1 MKKHET
7 LIYSAVGVVAVFI
20 ILLLLNFVFGA
31 AKTRVDLT
39 EGGLYTLS
47 PGTRAI
53 LGKLDAPVK
62 IRFYYSQSEQN
73 VPLPIKGFARR
84 VEDLLGE
91 FRQAGGGK
99 VQIEKLDPQPDSDA
113 EDSAAIEGVEAQ
125 QLPSGDRFYLGLAVS
140 YADQK
145 IAMPALSLD
154 REQLLEYDVARAI
167 ARATR
172 TDKPVVGVLS
182 PMPVFG
188 SRGIPQMGVP
198 PSEKY
203 VFISELERDFTVRR
217 IPADAKSIDND
228 VKVLLVIHPRGI
240 GEETEYALDQYVLR
254 GGKMIAMLDPYAY
267 FDVPPG
273 AQQGGTASTLETL
286 LKGWGLQMDPT
297 KVIQDLKFA
306 SGGGPQ
312 QMSTVLSLNNEAFN
326 PDDIST
332 GKLGFTM
339 IPMAGA
345 ITGKPADGLKET
357 VLMKS
362 STFSQLTD
370 TSNAT
375 TQGEAS
381 VRGMKPSGVEYP
393 IAIKVTGRFK
403 TAFPQGKPAP
413 KDEKGDRKAA
423 EKGPDKGAKAASKAA
438 AGKAEEPAKAAP
450 AADAPLAESKD
461 ENTVVVIADSD
472 FINDGAAVHIQELF
486 GQRIVVPANSN
497 LSFAQALVEQFAGD
511 PALIDVRTRAVAARP
526 FTVIREMEA
535 RAAQSY
541 VGKLKTLEDSLQQTQ
556 EKLQGLQ
563 KTGPG
568 QGTILTPEQ
577 QAEVENFK
585 KRAAETRREL
595 KEVRRDLRADSDALQ
610 FWTKVANIALMP
622 VLVTLFGL
630 GYWWHRRRRVV
641 TI

>member
-1 MKKHET
+1 MKRYET
-7 LIYSAVGVVAVFI
+7 ILYSAGGVIAVFL

-31 AKTRVDLT
+31 FKQRVDLT
-39 EGGLYTLS
+39 DGGLFTLS
-47 PGTRAI
+47 PGTRQI
-53 LGKLDAPVK
+53 LDKLDAPVK
-62 IRFYYSQSEQN
+62 IRFYYSEREQS

-91 FRQAGGGK
+91 FRQASGGK
-99 VQIEKLDPQPDSDA
+99 VLVEKLDPEPDSDA
-113 EDSAAIEGVEAQ
+113 EDSATLEGVEAQ
-125 QLPSGDRFYLGLAVS
+125 QLPSGDRFYLGLSIS

-172 TDKPVVGVLS
+172 TDKPVIGVLS

-203 VFISELERDFTVRR
+203 VFVSELERDFAVRR
-217 IPADAKSIDND
+217 IPADAKAIDKD
-228 VKVLLVIHPRGI
+228 VKVLLVINPRGI
-240 GEETEYALDQYVLR
+240 SDETEYALDQYVLR

-267 FDVPPG
+267 FDVLPG
-273 AQQGGTASTLETL
+273 AQQGGTSSTFDTL
-286 LKGWGLQMDPT
+286 LKAWGLQMDAT
-297 KVIQDLKFA
+297 KVLQDMKFA

-312 QMSTVLSLNNEAFN
+312 QMSTVLSLNSEAFN
-326 PDDIST
+326 PDDVST

-345 ITGKPADGLKET
+345 FTGNPTGGLKET

-362 STFSQLTD
+362 STFSQLSD
-370 TSNAT
+370 LSVAT

-381 VRGMKPSGVEYP
+381 VRSIKPAGVEYP
-393 IAIKVTGRFK
+393 IAIKLTGKFK
-403 TAFPQGKPAP
+403 TAFPEGKPAP
-413 KDEKGDRKAA
+413 KDDKGRDA
-423 EKGPDKGAKAASKAA
+423 KGAKAAKAA
-438 AGKAEEPAKAAP
+438 AKDAPKADAKAAD
-450 AADAPLAESKD
+450 AKSADEPRLTESKD
-461 ENTVVVIADSD
+461 ENSVVLIADSD
-472 FINDGAAVHIQELF
+472 FVNDGAAVNIQEIF

-526 FTVIREMEA
+526 FTVIRDMEA
-535 RAAQSY
+535 RAAQNY
-541 VGKLKTLEDSLQQTQ
+541 VGKLKQLEDSLQQTQ
-556 EKLQGLQ
+556 EKLQSLQ
-563 KTGPG
+563 RTGPG

-577 QAEVENFK
+577 QSEVENFK

-595 KEVRRDLRADSDALQ
+595 KEVRRDLRADSEALQ
-610 FWTKVANIALMP
+610 FWTKVVNIALMP
-622 VLVTLFGL
+622 ILVALAGIGF
-630 GYWWHRRRRVV
+630 WMVRRRRVV
-641 TI
+641 SV

>member
-7 LIYSAVGVVAVFI
+7 LIYSAGGVVALFV
-20 ILLLLNFVFGA
+20 ILLLLNFLFGA
-31 AKTRVDLT
+31 FRTRVDLT

-47 PGTRAI
+47 AGTRAI
-53 LGKLDAPVK
+53 VNKLDAPVK

-91 FRQAGGGK
+91 FRQAGNGK
-99 VQIEKLDPQPDSDA
+99 IQVEKLDPQPDSDA
-113 EDSAAIEGVEAQ
+113 EDSAGIEGVEAQ
-125 QLPSGDRFYLGLAVS
+125 QLPSGDRFYLGLSVS

-167 ARATR
+167 TRATR
-172 TDKPVVGVLS
+172 TDKPVIGVLS

-217 IPADAKSIDND
+217 IPADTKSIDKD
-228 VKVLLVIHPRGI
+228 VKVLLVLNPRGI
-240 GEETEYALDQYVLR
+240 GDETEYALDQYVLR

-267 FDVPPG
+267 FDVLPG
-273 AQQGGTASTLETL
+273 QQQGGTSSTFEKL
-286 LKGWGLQMDPT
+286 LKSWGLQMDPL
-297 KVIQDLKFA
+297 KVIQDMKFA

-345 ITGKPADGLKET
+345 FTGNPAQGLKQT

-381 VRGMKPSGVEYP
+381 VRGLKPSGIEYP
-393 IAIKVTGRFK
+393 IAIKLSGKFK
-403 TAFPQGKPAP
+403 TAFPEGKPVA
-413 KDEKGDRKAA
+413 KDEKGDKAGPA
-423 EKGPDKGAKAASKAA
+423 KG
-438 AGKAEEPAKAAP
+438 PAKAAP
-450 AADAPLAESKD
+450 VAKPEDAKAAPEVRLGESKE
-461 ENTVVVIADSD
+461 ENTVVLIADSD
-472 FINDGAAVHIQELF
+472 FINDGAAVQIQELF

-497 LSFAQALVEQFAGD
+497 LNFAQALVEQFAGD
-511 PALIDVRTRAVAARP
+511 PELIDVRTRAVAARP

-535 RAAQSY
+535 RAAQAY

-556 EKLQGLQ
+556 EKLQSLQ

-568 QGTILTPEQ
+568 QGTILTAEQ
-577 QAEVENFK
+577 QTEVENFK
-585 KRAAETRREL
+585 KQAAETRHEL
-595 KEVRRDLRADSDALQ
+595 KEVRRDLRSDSEALQ
-610 FWTKVANIALMP
+610 FWTKVVNIALIP
-622 VLVTLFGL
+622 ILVALFGL
-630 GYWWHRRRRVV
+630 GYALHRRRAVV
-641 TI
+641 TV